1 MGHENNITKS
11 YTHKGKTYYYNTPDP
26 KHKTPDE
33 SLPKEYGKQYDDL
46 EKAVKGAKAI
56 SKKLDKYPHKHEKK
70 GYDKAEEE
78 GYVHTNKAKVFND
91 DGDLEWKEKK

>member
-33 SLPKEYGKQYDDL
+33 SLPKEYGKQYDNL
-46 EKAVKGAKAI
+46 EKAVEGAKAI
-56 SKKLDKYPHKHEKK
+56 SKKLDKYPHKHEK
-70 GYDKAEEE
+70 GYKAAEKD
-78 GYVHTNKAKVFND
+78 GYTHTNKANSFNE
-91 DGDLEWKEKK
+91 DGDIEK